1 MFSIVAAGALLLLT
15 IPLALL
21 VWRQFQPI
29 PHLQPWRASPP
40 PVTWKRPAS
49 LGLLAFSQRESG
61 ERAAGEVA
69 TETEAQ
75 VREAQRQQQMAD
87 ALLRI
92 GSELAASS
100 DLDIVLHKAL
110 RLVNEFVGAR
120 RGVIMLA
127 QPDRENLIVRASLG
141 AGEPLPEG
149 GRPSPFARGEGLAG
163 WIIQHQQPA
172 VIDNLTEDV
181 RWIRYQGG
189 DPEHRSA
196 LGVPLTINEDTVG
209 AMLFLSQ
216 HPAAF
221 KADQLSV
228 VSAAATQV
236 AAAIYNAELFRLIRD
251 QATQHGGMIRERR
264 IEASKSQAILESIA
278 EGVLVTD
285 ADNRVSLF
293 NAAAERIL
301 GLGRQQVLGQPASDF
316 IGIYGEAGER
326 WMRAV
331 RRWAEEG
338 SVEVEASG
346 PIDARLTLD
355 DGRFVA
361 LTIAPVQLDGDF
373 LGTVTTLRD
382 ITKEVEVDRLKSEFV
397 ATVSHELRT
406 PMTSVKGYVEMLLME
421 AAGGIN
427 ENQRRFLQVI
437 KTNIDRLGSLVNDL
451 LDISRIEAGRV
462 QLEIEPVDLGG
473 LLGEI
478 REAFMRR
485 GRLESRPIA
494 IDLSLPE
501 ELPPVAADRERLRQI
516 VGNLVEN
523 SFNYTPAD
531 GHIRL
536 EVHALA
542 DNITLE
548 VTDNGIGIDPTEQD
562 RVFERFYRGEQALEM
577 AVGGSGLG
585 LSIVRQLVEMH
596 DGGLEVSSTGIPGEG
611 TTFTLSL
618 PAASSS
624 DHGMDK

>member
-1 MFSIVAAGALLLLT
+1 
-15 IPLALL
+15 
-21 VWRQFQPI
+21 
-29 PHLQPWRASPP
+29 
-40 PVTWKRPAS
+40 
-49 LGLLAFSQRESG
+49 
-61 ERAAGEVA
+61 
-69 TETEAQ
+69 
-75 VREAQRQQQMAD
+75 
-87 ALLRI
+87 
-92 GSELAASS
+92 
-100 DLDIVLHKAL
+100 
-110 RLVNEFVGAR
+110 
-120 RGVIMLA
+120 
-127 QPDRENLIVRASLG
+127 
-141 AGEPLPEG
+141 
-149 GRPSPFARGEGLAG
+149 
-163 WIIQHQQPA
+163 
-172 VIDNLTEDV
+172 
-181 RWIRYQGG
+181 
-189 DPEHRSA
+189 
-196 LGVPLTINEDTVG
+196 
-209 AMLFLSQ
+209 
-216 HPAAF
+216 
-221 KADQLSV
+221 
-228 VSAAATQV
+228 
-236 AAAIYNAELFRLIRD
+236 
-251 QATQHGGMIRERR
+251 
-264 IEASKSQAILESIA
+264 
-278 EGVLVTD
+278 
-285 ADNRVSLF
+285 
-293 NAAAERIL
+293 
-301 GLGRQQVLGQPASDF
+301 
-316 IGIYGEAGER
+316 
-326 WMRAV
+326 
-331 RRWAEEG
+331 
-338 SVEVEASG
+338 
-346 PIDARLTLD
+346 
-355 DGRFVA
+355 
-361 LTIAPVQLDGDF
+361 
-373 LGTVTTLRD
+373 
-382 ITKEVEVDRLKSEFV
+382 
-397 ATVSHELRT
+397 
-406 PMTSVKGYVEMLLME
+406 MTSVKGYVEMLLME